1 MVYITSITVLVGKLG
16 GSLFFFAVMLV
27 DKRWLSRHHIYY
39 SGFQKKSLIAREYRA
54 QQVIFNR
61 QDSALEDE
69 STMSIS
75 CIIILRHAIFESK
88 AAMTH
93 PIPLGKVKLII
104 LITVT
109 AANDPK
115 QMRAWGVWFRITRL
129 ISDKM
134 TWYRCKLPLGNSW
147 TPEGR

>member
-1 MVYITSITVLVGKLG
+1 MSSPISYVPTYHGIYQQV
-16 GSLFFFAVMLV
+16 SLFRWASWGGHCFFCSDVSIHAMALETSHLLQ
-27 DKRWLSRHHIYY
+27 R
-39 SGFQKKSLIAREYRA
+39 FPEKSLIAREYRA

-115 QMRAWGVWFRITRL
+115 QMRA
-129 ISDKM
+129 
-134 TWYRCKLPLGNSW
+134 
-147 TPEGR
+147 